1 MYTELKTYQI
11 IIALLKNM
19 ELRIA
24 SCQQEVVMF
33 HLFIRLKKI
42 RNFIAIL

>member
-11 IIALLKNM
+11 M

>member
-11 IIALLKNM
+11 IIALLKKNM
-19 ELRIA
+19 EFYRIA

-33 HLFIRLKKI
+33 HFCS
-42 RNFIAIL
+42 FD